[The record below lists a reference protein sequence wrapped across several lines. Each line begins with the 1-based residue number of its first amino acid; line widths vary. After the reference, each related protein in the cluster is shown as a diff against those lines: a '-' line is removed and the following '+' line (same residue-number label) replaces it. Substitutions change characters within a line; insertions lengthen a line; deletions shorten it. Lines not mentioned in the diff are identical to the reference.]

1 MVSNFESD
9 KNLVEGRFMA
19 NKTLNSVSVVI
30 PAYNENEKIL
40 DTIKECE
47 TSLKGMDHEIIIVDD
62 GSLDGTYEKVQEFSR
77 ANNNIRIINYGDNRG
92 KGFALRYGF
101 KHSKGNLVVFIDAD
115 MNIHPRQILTF
126 IKEMERTGADVV
138 VGSKRH
144 HDSKINYPIN
154 RKILSEIYYR
164 FVKLLFG
171 IQVKDTQ
178 AGLKLYKRKVLEDIC
193 PMVLV
198 KKYAFDIEILANAY
212 RLGYKITDAPIE
224 INMNLD
230 SHVNKKAIWNMF
242 WDTCAIFYRMKI
254 IHYYDN
260 KFENINNIRMAK
272 GHENK
277 NKFGFEMDGTY

>member
-1 MVSNFESD
+1 MI
-9 KNLVEGRFMA
+9 
-19 NKTLNSVSVVI
+19 NKTWMSVSVVI
-30 PAYNENEKIL
+30 PAYNENEMIL
-40 DTIKECE
+40 KTIKECE
-47 TSLKGMDHEIIIVDD
+47 TSLKGIDHEIIIVDD
-62 GSLDGTYEKVQEFSR
+62 GSLDGTYELVQEFARGHS
-77 ANNNIRIINYGDNRG
+77 NVRIINYGCNQG
-92 KGFALRYGF
+92 KGYALRYGF
-101 KHSKGNLVVFIDAD
+101 RHTRGDIVAFIDAD

-126 IKEMERTGADVV
+126 IKEMERTNADVV

-144 HDSKINYPIN
+144 PDSRINYPIN
-154 RKILSEIYYR
+154 RKIFSEIYYR
-164 FVKLLFG
+164 FVKILFG
-171 IQVKDTQ
+171 IKVKDTQ
-178 AGLKLYKRKVLEDIC
+178 VGLKIYKRTVLEDIC

-224 INMNLD
+224 INMNFD

-277 NKFGFEMDGTY
+277 NKFGFEMDSNILKPKHSKILQ